1 MLIYDYKMLAP
12 QGEIHLALALNGIE
26 LCKKQCYNIL
36 N

>member
-12 QGEIHLALALNGIE
+12 QGEILMSLATLGIE
-26 LCKKQCYNIL
+26 LYNEQCYNIL